1 MSPKKQPEPQ
11 EPAVQRLRFR
21 YTKRGRLR
29 FTSHRDFAR
38 ALERAL
44 RRADVPIA
52 YSSGFH
58 PHPRVSYQS
67 AAPTGVASEAEYAEL
82 ALRREAEPA
91 EMAKALDEALP
102 DGLDILEAVEARTS
116 GFADR
121 MEASRWRIELPE
133 ITGERLDEAVA
144 AFLAA
149 ETVTVTRLTKKGNR
163 AFDARK
169 AVVSARTEPVA
180 RAASATCAILDLVVR
195 QVTPAVRPD
204 DVLSG
209 LSLVA
214 NLELPVPP
222 RVTRLAQGPLTESG
236 DIADPLH
243 ADRVHPRDSAGGLP
257 LDPMPRGDVRPAS
270 GRIRPG
276 RRRRTPLTRAGSA
289 LRVFRDEQKKTSVPP
304 AGGAS

>member
-1 MSPKKQPEPQ
+1 MSPKKQPEQQ
-11 EPAVQRLRFR
+11 EPVVQRLRVR

-44 RRADVPIA
+44 RRAGVAIA

-67 AAPTGVASEAEYAEL
+67 AAPTGVASEAEYTEL
-82 ALRREAEPA
+82 ALRRATDPA
-91 EMAKALDEALP
+91 EVARNLDAALP
-102 DGLDILEAVEARTS
+102 PGLDILEVVEAHTG

-121 MEASRWRIELPE
+121 LEASRWRIELSDISPA
-133 ITGERLDEAVA
+133 DVDAAVA

-149 ETVTVTRLTKKGNR
+149 EEVTVTRLTKKGNR
-163 AFDARK
+163 AFDARS
-169 AVVSARTEPVA
+169 AVVSAKTEPVA
-180 RAASATCAILDLVVR
+180 EEASPMCAILELVVR

-243 ADRVHPRDSAGGLP
+243 ADRVKPRVSAGELS
-257 LDPMPRGDVRPAS
+257 LA
-270 GRIRPG
+270 
-276 RRRRTPLTRAGSA
+276 
-289 LRVFRDEQKKTSVPP
+289 
-304 AGGAS
+304 

>member
-11 EPAVQRLRFR
+11 EPAVQRLRIR

-44 RRADVPIA
+44 RRAGVPIA

-82 ALRREAEPA
+82 ALRREADPA
-91 EMAKALDEALP
+91 DMAAALDEALP
-102 DGLDILEAVEARTS
+102 DGLDVLEAVEARSS
-116 GFADR
+116 GFADKF
-121 MEASRWRIELPE
+121 EASLWRIEMPE
-133 ITGERLDEAVA
+133 VTGETLDAAVA

-163 AFDARK
+163 AFDARN
-169 AVVSARTEPVA
+169 AVVSAVTEPVA
-180 RAASATCAILDLVVR
+180 GASEATCAILDVVVR

-243 ADRVHPRDSAGGLP
+243 ADRVQPRVSAGGLP
-257 LDPMPRGDVRPAS
+257 PDGKPRGDVRTVS
-270 GRIRPG
+270 GRDVAGVLRSPERARP
-276 RRRRTPLTRAGSA
+276 PW
-289 LRVFRDEQKKTSVPP
+289 VFRDERKKTSAPP